1 MEHALRTSG
10 VLTLMLLLLAGC
22 KPAANPHGVA
32 AQPAQLRATPAAAQ
46 PAPRQG
52 QVSVQG
58 DDALA
63 AVLSWSLPEV
73 AITHPAA
80 ARTAA
85 RRALTKG
92 DLFETAQSAIPLLL
106 ALQKLQPG
114 NLQDAELL
122 EKSRAALLSQ
132 AWAALA
138 ENEDLASLRYAQRQ
152 GTVLRSLWPEYP
164 QVQEYL
170 TAVDRVG
177 QAFDLTLAG
186 EAQLRAN
193 TLDVTGG
200 ALEKFRKALALWP
213 ALLRAQRGL
222 GSVEDVLVAQTQQM
236 AFAGDFDGAYGLL
249 ARASQVRGSPLLVQV
264 VGARIEAARNER
276 LRRMRDAGLIALGT
290 GNGLQFAREQL
301 VDMLRIAKPGDAASV
316 ALRQRIDLV
325 SRYDVFRPGQV
336 FTDEMPDA
344 SRGPSMV
351 VVPFGEFLM
360 GSATGEPDASVEE
373 QPQHRVSFERGFAMG
388 RYEITLGQ
396 FRRFVEATGYVP
408 RATQRGHSMA
418 YDVRSGNFV
427 RGSGIDWRSGYD
439 GQPAEDAMPVIHVTA
454 RDAEAYAAWLSQQTG
469 AHYRLPSEAEF
480 EYALRAG
487 GQGRFPW
494 GNTAPPAGVE
504 NLAGGKDVS
513 PRGRHWNNAFP
524 GYADGWWGPAPVGS
538 FAANRFGLYDMGGN
552 VSEWVADCWHKGYR
566 RAPANGAAWVN
577 PGCRNRMYRGGS
589 WSSAPAQVRSAWRVS
604 GGVDVTNAR
613 VGFRLVRQL

>member
-344 SRGPSMV
+344 SRGPSMM

>member
-170 TAVDRVG
+170 AAVDRVG

-193 TLDVTGG
+193 TLDVAGG

-222 GSVEDVLVAQTQQM
+222 GSVEDVLVAQTQQL

-249 ARASQVRGSPLLVQV
+249 ARARQVRGSPLLVQV

-494 GNTAPPAGVE
+494 SNTAPPAGVE

-552 VSEWVADCWHKGYR
+552 VSEWVADCWHRGYR

-589 WSSAPAQVRSAWRVS
+589 WSSAPAQVRAAWRVS